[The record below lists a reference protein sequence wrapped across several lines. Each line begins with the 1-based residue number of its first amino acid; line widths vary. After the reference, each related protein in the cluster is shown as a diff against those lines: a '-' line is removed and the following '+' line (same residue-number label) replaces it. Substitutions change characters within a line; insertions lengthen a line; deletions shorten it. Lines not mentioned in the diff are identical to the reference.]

1 MHTALD
7 LLHVKNLPHL
17 VGTAPG
23 ATVREATQLMNEHG
37 IGALVVRD
45 GRRLVGIFTE
55 RDVLRR
61 VVAEGRPPDTTTVH
75 EVMTRDVLCCTTGTG
90 VEELADLMRCRRVR
104 HVPVLDADGEPVG
117 MVSIGDVNAVRFAA
131 CETALHQVQEYILH
145 RA

>member
-7 LLHVKNLPHL
+7 LIHAKRPPHL
-17 VGTAPG
+17 VDTPPG
-23 ATVREATQLMNEHG
+23 ATVRQATRLMNEHG
-37 IGALVVRD
+37 IGALVVLD
-45 GRRLVGIFTE
+45 GRRLTGIFTE

-61 VVAEGRPPDTTTVH
+61 VVAEGRPPDTTRVV
-75 EVMTRDVLCCTTGTG
+75 EVMTREVLCCTTGTD
-90 VEELADLMRCRRVR
+90 VEEIAELMRCRRVR
-104 HVPVLDADGEPVG
+104 HVPVLDAAGAVVG